1 MYTYT
6 YMYMNIT
13 TYIRKE
19 DEHLWSLIENKS
31 QWIHEQLNKLAP
43 TPVPSRRLKVPTE
56 PVYKEVAEKITPVTT
71 PTPVPKL
78 KVMTNNDLQA
88 LLGGKA
94 TPIKDEPRH
103 VCRDNCKHWVFD
115 ISLGKYVNSLT
126 GETRDAPDF

>member
-6 YMYMNIT
+6 YMNIT

-19 DEHLWSLIENKS
+19 DEHLWNLIENKA

-43 TPVPSRRLKVPTE
+43 TPAHTPAKPQTKKVPAE
-56 PVYKEVAEKITPVTT
+56 PVYEEVAEKITAVSA
-71 PTPVPKL
+71 PVPKL
-78 KVMTNNDLQA
+78 NVMTNSDLQA

-103 VCRDNCKHWVFD
+103 TCKDNCKHWVWD
-115 ISLGKYVNSLT
+115 TNRGGRTNTLT
-126 GETRDAPDF
+126 GEFQEGEPW